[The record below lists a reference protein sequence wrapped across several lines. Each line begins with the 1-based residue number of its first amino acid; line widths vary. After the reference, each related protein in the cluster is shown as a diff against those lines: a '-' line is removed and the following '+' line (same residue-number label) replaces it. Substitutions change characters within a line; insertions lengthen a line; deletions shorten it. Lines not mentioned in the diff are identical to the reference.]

1 MSILVSTT
9 SNENSSQ
16 ANTVVEP
23 VAGSTTE
30 TTAKLRVKSYNV
42 PLTPLMTIRPSKP
55 WSPLNLRN
63 LWAYRELLSFLIWR
77 DIKVRY
83 KQTTL
88 GALWAIIQPLSMMF
102 VFTIFFSKL
111 IRIPTDGIPSGL
123 FYFAGLSLWTFFS
136 NAVMNGANSLLGN
149 TNLIT
154 KVYFPKLII
163 PSAAVLAAVVDFAI
177 ASVLLMAL
185 LLYYGYGRTW
195 EVLLLLPISLLTTI
209 LALGM
214 GILFSALNARYRD
227 VRYVLPFLLQIW
239 MFITPIIY
247 PASVVPK
254 EWRWLLALNP
264 LTGIVE
270 AYRGALFDQRIHWQ
284 GLAYATLFTFMV
296 LSFAAYIFRRM
307 EKSFAE
313 VI

>member
-1 MSILVSTT
+1 MSST
-9 SNENSSQ
+9 SYDNSSGPD
-16 ANTVVEP
+16 TVVESASAVATEAP
-23 VAGSTTE
+23 VKS
-30 TTAKLRVKSYNV
+30 RVKSYNV
-42 PLTPLMTIRPSKP
+42 PLIPVFTIKPSKP

-63 LWAYRELLSFLIWR
+63 LWAYRELLYFLIWR

-83 KQTTL
+83 KQTVL
-88 GALWAIIQPLSMMF
+88 GAMWAVIQPLTMMII
-102 VFTIFFSKL
+102 FTIFFSRL
-111 IRIPTDGIPSGL
+111 VRIPTDGIPSGL
-123 FYFAGLSLWTFFS
+123 FYYAGLSLWMFFS
-136 NAVMNGANSLLGN
+136 NAVMNGASSLLGN

-163 PSAAVLAAVVDFAI
+163 PAAAMLAAVVDFAI
-177 ASVLLMAL
+177 ASILLVAL
-185 LLYYGYGRTW
+185 LIYYGYGETW

-209 LALGM
+209 LALGV
-214 GILFSALNARYRD
+214 GILSSALNAKYRD
-227 VRYVLPFLLQIW
+227 VRYVLPFLLQVW

-254 EWRWLLALNP
+254 PWRWLLALNP

-270 AYRGALFDQRIHWQ
+270 AYRASLFGQRIHWQ
-284 GLAYATLFTFMV
+284 SLSYATLFAV
-296 LSFAAYIFRRM
+296 VLLSFSAYIFRRM

>member
-1 MSILVSTT
+1 MSIPISST
-9 SNENSSQ
+9 SYEHSSEDP
-16 ANTVVEP
+16 VETPGP
-23 VAGSTTE
+23 VATTE
-30 TTAKLRVKSYNV
+30 APPKSRVKSYNL
-42 PLTPLMTIRPSKP
+42 PLTPVIIIKASKP
-55 WSPLNLRN
+55 WSPLNLRH
-63 LWAYRELLSFLIWR
+63 LWAYRELLYFLIWR

-88 GALWAIIQPLSMMF
+88 GALWAIIQPLSMMII
-102 VFTIFFSKL
+102 FTIFFNKL
-111 IRIPTDGIPSGL
+111 VRIPTDGIPSGL
-123 FYFAGLSLWTFFS
+123 FYYAGLSLWMFFS
-136 NAVMNGANSLLGN
+136 NAVMNGASSLIGN

-163 PSAAVLAAVVDFAI
+163 PSAAVLASVVDFAI
-177 ASVLLMAL
+177 ASLLLVAL
-185 LLYYGYGRTW
+185 LIYYGYGRTW
-195 EVLLLLPISLLTTI
+195 EVFLLLPVSLLVTT

-214 GILFSALNARYRD
+214 GILFAAMNAKYRD
-227 VRYVLPFLLQIW
+227 VRYVLPFLLQVW
-239 MFITPIIY
+239 MFISPIIY

-270 AYRGALFDQRIHWQ
+270 VYRAALFGLRIHWQ
-284 GLAYATLFTFMV
+284 SVAYSVLFTMML

-313 VI
+313 VL

>member
-1 MSILVSTT
+1 MSST
-9 SNENSSQ
+9 SYENSSDPD
-16 ANTVVEP
+16 AGEP
-23 VAGSTTE
+23 VPGATTE
-30 TTAKLRVKSYNV
+30 TPAHSRVRSYNL
-42 PLTPLMTIRPSKP
+42 PITPVITIGPSKP
-55 WSPLNLRN
+55 WSPLNLRK
-63 LWAYRELLSFLIWR
+63 LWAYRELLYFLIWR

-88 GALWAIIQPLSMMF
+88 GALWAIIQPLSMMAI
-102 VFTIFFSKL
+102 FTIFFSKL

-123 FYFAGLSLWTFFS
+123 FYYAGMSLWMFFS

-163 PSAAVLAAVVDFAI
+163 PTAAVLAAVVDFAI
-177 ASVLLMAL
+177 ASVLLVAL
-185 LLYYGYGRTW
+185 LIYYGYGETW
-195 EVLLLLPISLLTTI
+195 EVLLLVPISLLTTTM
-209 LALGM
+209 ALGI
-214 GILFSALNARYRD
+214 GILFAALNAKYRD

-254 EWRWLLALNP
+254 NYRWLLALNP

-270 AYRGALFDQRIHWQ
+270 GYRAALFGQRIHWQ
-284 GLAYATLFTFMV
+284 SLAYATLFTFML
-296 LSFAAYIFRRM
+296 LSFSAYIFRRM
-307 EKSFAE
+307 EKMFAE
-313 VI
+313 VL

>member
-1 MSILVSTT
+1 MSST
-9 SNENSSQ
+9 SYENSSGPD
-16 ANTVVEP
+16 AGEP
-23 VAGSTTE
+23 VSGVTTE
-30 TTAKLRVKSYNV
+30 TPAHSRVRSYNL
-42 PLTPLMTIRPSKP
+42 PIIPIITIGPSKP
-55 WSPLNLRN
+55 WSPLNLRKI
-63 LWAYRELLSFLIWR
+63 WAYRELLYFLIWR

-88 GALWAIIQPLSMMF
+88 GALWAIIQPLTMMII
-102 VFTIFFSKL
+102 FTIFFSKL

-123 FYFAGLSLWTFFS
+123 FYYAGLSLWMFFS

-163 PSAAVLAAVVDFAI
+163 PTAAVLAAVVDFAI
-177 ASVLLMAL
+177 ASVLLVAL
-185 LLYYGYGRTW
+185 LIYYGYGETR
-195 EVLLLLPISLLTTI
+195 EVLLLLPISLLTTTM
-209 LALGM
+209 ALGM
-214 GILFSALNARYRD
+214 GILFAALNAKYRD

-254 EWRWLLALNP
+254 SYRWLLALNP

-270 AYRGALFDQRIHWQ
+270 GYRAALFGQRIHWQ
-284 GLAYATLFTFMV
+284 SLAYATLFTLML
-296 LSFAAYIFRRM
+296 LSFSAYIFRRM
-307 EKSFAE
+307 EKMFAE
-313 VI
+313 VL